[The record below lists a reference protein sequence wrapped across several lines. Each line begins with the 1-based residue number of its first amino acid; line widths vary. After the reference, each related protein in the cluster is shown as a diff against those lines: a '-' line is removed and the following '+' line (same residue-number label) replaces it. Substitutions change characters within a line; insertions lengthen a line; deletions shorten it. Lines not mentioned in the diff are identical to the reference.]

1 MEPLTENEFHTRD
14 SSCEECAGGK
24 DGLASQA
31 SRDKGKSQF
40 PEGTSA
46 DEPGAARGQLSRDL
60 AEKQ

>member
-1 MEPLTENEFHTRD
+1 M
-14 SSCEECAGGK
+14 CWGK